1 MNLATT
7 KILAPQLRP
16 NLLPSFCDF
25 DTPHTWNKIS
35 GDSDVSV
42 VSSALNPYGGTG
54 HARVNF
60 NITTT
65 AKRIVFSSGGDEM
78 KYTATKT
85 GVHAIS
91 FMLWV
96 GSTDTLIVALNVF
109 KNGIATKYETNLTGD
124 LALKVGYNKIYQTF
138 EAELNDEIDFT
149 FELTSDTTR
158 YADIDAMKL
167 EFIND
172 GVYLPSAYSKTPY
185 DKMAWHRTE
194 NFVSSQVIPANTPT
208 KLLFIGNERKSG
220 AVSLIANN
228 DGATVPN
235 SDLRITPSRLLS
247 SLGVNGSFTTP
258 TPSGTNQ
265 TVVVQLRCNGITYRT
280 KTHHFSKATS
290 IIDTIDYPFL
300 LPVEEDFMQYDGE
313 IFITSTSEIIIS
325 NNYLYVNQIAN

>member
-85 GVHAIS
+85 GVHAVS

-109 KNGIATKYETNLTGD
+109 KNGIATKYETNFMGD
-124 LALKVGYNKIYQTF
+124 LAFKVGYNKVYQTF
-138 EAELNDEIDFT
+138 EAELGDEIDFT
-149 FELTSDTTR
+149 FELTSDTKR
-158 YADIDAMKL
+158 YADVDAMKL
-167 EFIND
+167 ELIDDNI
-172 GVYLPSAYSKTPY
+172 YLPSAYS
-185 DKMAWHRTE
+185 RTE
-194 NFVSSQVIPANTPT
+194 YLNLIWQSRVDTTNTQNIIANTNT
-208 KLLFIGNERKSG
+208 NFGFVGTSESNDTATLLTTTG
-220 AVSLIANN
+220 L
-228 DGATVPN
+228 
-235 SDLRITPSRLLS
+235 ITPSKEKA
-247 SLGVNGSFTTP
+247 VVTVDYAFNFDA
-258 TPSGTNQ
+258 PSGADRFVDVFLN
-265 TVVVQLRCNGITYRT
+265 VNGITYRAETYTMT
-280 KTHHFSKATS
+280 KDAG
-290 IIDTIDYPFL
+290 DTEYISGSFT
-300 LPVEEDFMQYDGE
+300 LPVGADFKQYGAQ
-313 IFITSTSEIIIS
+313 IVINSSVAITIKNRYIS
-325 NNYLYVNQIAN
+325 VIQHRN